1 MNFRLYER
9 THSEFS
15 ARIMDTVQ
23 FDETTAMVEDFSMTG
38 LGVST
43 HEPLEV
49 GSRVKVWVDA
59 RHRPAEVFYS
69 GHVKW
74 TRQDPDKAYRMG
86 IELSDFR
93 YAQFKAL
100 QKT

>member
-9 THSEFS
+9 TEAQFS
-15 ARIMDTVQ
+15 ARIMETVT
-23 FDETTAMVEDFSMTG
+23 FDESTALIEDFSMTG

-43 HEPLEV
+43 HEPLLP

-59 RHRPAEVFYS
+59 RHRSSEVFYT
-69 GHVKW
+69 GRVAW

-86 IELSDFR
+86 IELVDFR
-93 YAQFKAL
+93 YAQYKSL
-100 QKT
+100 QR